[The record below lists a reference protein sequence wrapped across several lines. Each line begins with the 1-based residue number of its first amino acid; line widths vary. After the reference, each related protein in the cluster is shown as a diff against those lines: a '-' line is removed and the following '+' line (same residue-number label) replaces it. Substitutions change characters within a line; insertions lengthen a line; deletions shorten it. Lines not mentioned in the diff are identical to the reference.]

1 MPHDDFKKNIKYYN
15 HNNSW
20 RMVNVHF
27 MKFNEMSK
35 ILTYK
40 VHSKSNYSHFIMLVH
55 HFGGRC

>member
-40 VHSKSNYSHFIMLVH
+40 ILT
-55 HFGGRC
+55 FGPLQK